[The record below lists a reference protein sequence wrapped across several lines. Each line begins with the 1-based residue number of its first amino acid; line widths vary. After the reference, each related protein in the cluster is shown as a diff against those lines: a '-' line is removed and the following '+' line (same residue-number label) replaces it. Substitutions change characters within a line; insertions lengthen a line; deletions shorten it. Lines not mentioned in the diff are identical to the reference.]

1 MFCLVV
7 TSKLIQFRLLGPPD
21 PPSGQPTATT
31 SGTDSAEV
39 AWSSP
44 AFDGG
49 CKITG
54 YVVEMKN
61 LKDNEWKKVSEA
73 CHSLS
78 FLVKNL
84 RPQEKYIF
92 RVRAE
97 NIHGQSE
104 PSLESNEITIPEIDI
119 GNELGPQFEPRL
131 VSIEPGEKF
140 KSKYDVL
147 EELGKGRYGVV
158 HKVTDLETGQKLAA
172 KFIRCIKLKDREKVK
187 EEIEIMNCLRH
198 PKLLQLAAA
207 FESPREIVMVME

>member
-1 MFCLVV
+1 MKYSSLNFFLFF
-7 TSKLIQFRLLGPPD
+7 SGPPD
-21 PPSGQPTATT
+21 PPSGQPTSSI
-31 SGTDSAEV
+31 SGPNTAEV
-39 AWSSP
+39 TWSSP

-54 YVVEMKN
+54 YVVEMKKC
-61 LKDNEWKKVSEA
+61 KDGNWETISDS

-78 FLVKNL
+78 HQVKDL
-84 RPQEKYIF
+84 EPEEKYVF

-104 PSLESNEITIPEIDI
+104 PSSVSNEITIPI
-119 GNELGPQFEPRL
+119 NEPESSPQFEPRQ
-131 VSIEPGEKF
+131 VTIESGEKF

-172 KFIRCIKLKDREKVK
+172 KFIRCIKMKDREKVK